1 MCEDA
6 GIVLAFL
13 PPYSPDLNPIEETFA
28 QFKAWIKKNKQ
39 MVERF
44 QDYGDFLRM
53 VLEVLQ
59 QAVKGHF
66 WHCRIGR
73 TMPRDDDDMEDD
85 YEDDYEDD
93 NQ

>member
-6 GIVLAFL
+6 GVKLAFL

-28 QFKAWIKKNKQ
+28 QLKAWIKKNKR
-39 MVERF
+39 MAEGF

-59 QAVKGHF
+59 TNVKNHF
-66 WHCRIGR
+66 WRCRIGR
-73 TMPRDDDDMEDD
+73 TTARDDDDMEG
-85 YEDDYEDD
+85 DYEDD
-93 NQ
+93 NE

>member
-66 WHCRIGR
+66 WRCRIGR